1 MIPCNSDDE
10 VDDSWIH
17 TSHKQ
22 FKHEQTGLCI
32 GNKNYSIIHI
42 PNDDSF
48 NFFLDRKNLDKNY
61 VHAAVCDSN
70 SKTQKWE
77 FQKSDKLH

>member
-1 MIPCNSDDE
+1 MLPCNNDDE
-10 VDDSWIH
+10 VNDSWIY

-32 GNKNYSIIHI
+32 
-42 PNDDSF
+42 
-48 NFFLDRKNLDKNY
+48 DRKNLDKSF

-70 SKTQKWE
+70 SKTQKWM
-77 FQKSDKLH
+77 FQKTANKHIF